1 MVHTLSVGVD
11 VSILPGPWFS
21 VGHSATFVHGED
33 GLRTL
38 TTQAQFLSTC
48 YLGLTAHLLSV
59 RTTLTLIVLEMTL
72 APLVVALVLVLR
84 L

>member
-11 VSILPGPWFS
+11 VSILPWFS

-33 GLRTL
+33 GLRIL
-38 TTQAQFLSTC
+38 TTQAQFLSIC
-48 YLGLTAHLLSV
+48 YLGLTAHSLSV